1 MTKVGI
7 IGAGAWGAALATVAA
22 RNNHPTVVWD
32 VNLDIAKTINSTHK
46 HPFALTDI
54 PLDSLIT
61 GTTDIDQVC
70 GCPLILAAVP
80 SQFMRS
86 ALAPLRNRIQ
96 TPSIVTLC
104 AKGIEKDSSQLM
116 SEVAK
121 DTIPGIPT
129 VILSGPT
136 FSTEVASG
144 LPTAITLA
152 ADDANNASYVAQ
164 ILGSESF
171 RPYLSDDPIGAQ
183 ISGAAKNVLA
193 IACGIAE
200 GKSLGQNAIAALITR
215 GITEIDR
222 LSTAM
227 GGSGRSM
234 MEPAGVGDIVLT
246 CTSSQSRN
254 FSFGRSIGQ
263 EKSSITSLVDSS
275 GTVEGF
281 ATAASISQLSR
292 RHSVEMPIMEAVSAV
307 LHRQAGIDDTISGLL
322 TRSLERPPTQR
333 STE

>member
-1 MTKVGI
+1 MGI
-7 IGAGAWGAALATVAA
+7 IGAGAWGTALATVAA

-32 VNLDIAKTINSTHK
+32 VNLDIARVINSTHR
-46 HPFALTDI
+46 HPFALTGV

-61 GTTDIDQVC
+61 GTTDIGQVC
-70 GCPLILAAVP
+70 SCPLILAAVP

-96 TPSIVTLC
+96 MPSIVTIC

-121 DTIPGIPT
+121 DSIPGIPI

-136 FSTEVASG
+136 FSAEVASG

-152 ADDANNASYVAQ
+152 ANNANNASYVAQ

-171 RPYLSDDPIGAQ
+171 RPYLSKDPIGAQ
-183 ISGAAKNVLA
+183 IAGAAKNVLA
-193 IACGIAE
+193 IACGIVE
-200 GKSLGQNAIAALITR
+200 GKALGQNAIAALITR
-215 GITEIDR
+215 GIAEIDR

-227 GGSGRSM
+227 GGSGQSM

-254 FSFGRSIGQ
+254 FSFGRSVGQ
-263 EKSSITSLVDSS
+263 EKASIASILNSS

-281 ATAASISQLSR
+281 ATAASISQLSH
-292 RHSVEMPIMEAVSAV
+292 RHQIEMPIMEAVAAV
-307 LHRQAGIDDTISGLL
+307 LHQQARIDETISSLL
-322 TRSLERPPTQR
+322 TRSLKC
-333 STE
+333 